1 MPMIKGNGI
10 DISYDIHEPPTS
22 SVFPSGTQTYIVL
35 INGLADSKETW
46 SLQIPSLITAGF
58 TVVTFDNRGIGSSS
72 SPPGPYSAS
81 LLAADLK
88 SLITHLSIPKFHL
101 MGVSM
106 GG

>member
-1 MPMIKGNGI
+1 MPTIKGNGI
-10 DISYDIHEPPTS
+10 VISYDIYYPPAS
-22 SVFPSGTQTYIVL
+22 SVAPSSTQTYVVL
-35 INGLADSKETW
+35 VNGLADPKETW
-46 SLQIPSLITAGF
+46 SLQTPSFTTAGF

-88 SLITHLSIPKFHL
+88 SLITHLGILKFHL

>member
-1 MPMIKGNGI
+1 MPTIKGNGI

-22 SVFPSGTQTYIVL
+22 SVPPASSQTCIVL
-35 INGLADSKETW
+35 INGLAGPKETW
-46 SLQIPSLITAGF
+46 SLQIPSLTTAGF

-88 SLITHLSIPKFHL
+88 SLITHLIIPKFHL

>member
-1 MPMIKGNGI
+1 MPTIKGNGI
-10 DISYDIHEPPTS
+10 DISYDIHEPPAS
-22 SVFPSGTQTYIVL
+22 SVPPSNIKTWIVL
-35 INGLADSKETW
+35 INGLADPKETW
-46 SLQIPSLITAGF
+46 SLQIPSLTTAGF
-58 TVVTFDNRGIGSSS
+58 TVVTFDNRGIGSTS

>member
-1 MPMIKGNGI
+1 MPTIKGNGI
-10 DISYDIHEPPTS
+10 DISYDIHQPPTS
-22 SVFPSGTQTYIVL
+22 SVAPSSAQTYIVL
-35 INGLADSKETW
+35 INGLADPKETW
-46 SLQIPSLITAGF
+46 SLQIPSFTTAGF

-81 LLAADLK
+81 LLAEDLK
-88 SLITHLSIPKFHL
+88 SLIAHLSLPKFHL